1 MSVSVKDVIRPAFS
15 ILPEVPRPRRPVTL
29 REKLFWTAIVV
40 IVYLIMCE
48 VPLYG
53 IPYGTRGYEEL
64 FFFRIILASRKG
76 TLAELGIGPIVTS
89 GIILEL
95 LVGSKILELDLSK
108 PEDRAFFS
116 GAQKLLAIV
125 FAAVEALAFI
135 LGGAYGVLTITSAV
149 LIFAQ
154 LMMASLAVILMD
166 EMIQKGWGIGSGV
179 NLFIAAGIAQ
189 QIFWQIFS
197 PIGPFADGLPLGV
210 IPALTVA
217 ILNAT
222 NTGNWSVVSTV
233 LVRKGLPDIVGFA
246 TMIVFFILV
255 IYMESM
261 QVEVGVS
268 LSKYRGLKAKIPL
281 KFLYVSI
288 IPLIFASILY
298 TDIYMFSQVLWSRF
312 NRDNS
317 NTWLNLIAK
326 FEVKEGRLVP
336 LPGCLIYY
344 ITPPRGL
351 TSVLEDPI
359 HVLLYSLIT
368 IGLCILF
375 GILWVELTGMDPRSQ
390 AEQLVSAGMQIPG
403 FRHSPKIIA
412 YLLRKYIPIL
422 TVLSSIIVAI
432 ISVIGDILGV
442 IGSGIGILLLAG
454 ILVQYQ
460 AMIAQER
467 ALEAYPLLRRL
478 VKS

>member
-1 MSVSVKDVIRPAFS
+1 MSIKNALQPIFT
-15 ILPEVPRPRRPVTL
+15 ILPEVPRPRRPVSL
-29 REKLFWTAIVV
+29 KEKLFWSALVV

-53 IPYGTRGYEEL
+53 IPYGRGGFEEL

-108 PEDRAFFS
+108 PEDRSFFT
-116 GAQKLLAIV
+116 GAQKLLAII

-135 LGGAYGVLTITSAV
+135 LGGSYGYLSPNVAAIVFTQL
-149 LIFAQ
+149 LFA
-154 LMMASLAVILMD
+154 SIAVILMD

-189 QIFWQIFS
+189 QVFWQVFS
-197 PIGPFADGLPLGV
+197 PVGPFDGLPLGV
-210 IPALTVA
+210 VPALSVA
-217 ILNAT
+217 LLNAT
-222 NTGNWSVVSTV
+222 STGNWEILLTV
-233 LVRKGLPDIVGFA
+233 ISRRGLPDLIGLIS
-246 TMIVFFILV
+246 MIAFFVLI
-255 IYMESM
+255 IYMENM

-268 LSKYRGLKAKIPL
+268 LAKYRGLKAKIPF

-298 TDIYMFSQVLWSRF
+298 TDIYMFSQIIWSRF

-317 NTWLNLIAK
+317 NEWLNLLAK
-326 FEVKEGRLVP
+326 FEIKDGRIVP
-336 LPGCLIYY
+336 LPGCLVYY
-344 ITPPRGL
+344 ITPPRGIESL
-351 TSVLEDPI
+351 INDPI
-359 HVLLYSLIT
+359 HVALYALIT
-368 IGLCILF
+368 IGFCMLF
-375 GILWVELTGMDPRSQ
+375 GMLWVELTGMDPKSQ
-390 AEQLVSAGMQIPG
+390 AEQLVSAGMQIRG
-403 FRHSPKIIA
+403 FRLSSRIIA
-412 YLLRKYIPIL
+412 NLLRKYIPIL

-432 ISVIGDILGV
+432 ISVLGDILGV

-460 AMIAQER
+460 GIIAQER
-467 ALEAYPLLRRL
+467 ALEAYPLLRKL
-478 VKS
+478 LKS

>member
-1 MSVSVKDVIRPAFS
+1 MAGRFLSLFKPLSRFM
-15 ILPEVPRPRRPVTL
+15 PEVSPPKRKVSFN
-29 REKLFWTAIVV
+29 EKIFWTLMALIL
-40 IVYLIMCE
+40 YLVMSQ

-53 IPYGTRGYEEL
+53 VGLGGGMELTALRVIFASNRGSL
-64 FFFRIILASRKG
+64 M
-76 TLAELGIGPIVTS
+76 ELGIGPIVTA
-89 GIILEL
+89 GLILQL
-95 LVGSKILELDLSK
+95 LVGSGMIECDMSN
-108 PEDRAFFS
+108 PEDRALFTSASKVFS
-116 GAQKLLAIV
+116 FIFIGFQASAYIIGGVYGALTFNTALIVFLQLLAAGLIV
-125 FAAVEALAFI
+125 
-135 LGGAYGVLTITSAV
+135 
-149 LIFAQ
+149 
-154 LMMASLAVILMD
+154 MMLD